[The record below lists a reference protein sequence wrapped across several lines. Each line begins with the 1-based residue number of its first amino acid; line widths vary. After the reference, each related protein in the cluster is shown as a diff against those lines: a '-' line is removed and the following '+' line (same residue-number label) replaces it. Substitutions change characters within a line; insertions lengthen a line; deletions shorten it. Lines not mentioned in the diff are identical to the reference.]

1 MMQTLGEA
9 AAIVGMVASLLVALS
24 VIAGRVAMVQRAVAR
39 WVDATIGEVV
49 ERRLTTR
56 NGGTSLMDSL
66 DRVEEHTR
74 RIAATQAD
82 VSDRV
87 DRLAADVARQS
98 SSDVARDVR
107 IQALERQLDTVTA
120 AILRES

>member
-1 MMQTLGEA
+1 MIPLLGEA
-9 AAIVGMVASLLVALS
+9 AAIVGVVASLLVALS
-24 VIAGRVAMVQRAVAR
+24 VIAGRVAMVQRAIAR

-49 ERRLTTR
+49 ERRLSVR

-74 RIAATQAD
+74 RISATQAD
-82 VSDRV
+82 LADRV
-87 DRLAADVARQS
+87 DQLATDVARQS
-98 SSDVARDVR
+98 SSDHARDVR